1 MEKREILNSES
12 RPRASF
18 GDHQPAAFSRNLF
31 TTLWLGRWIVVL
43 AVALSLAGGIVY
55 FSRQTPIYVGAS
67 RIYVEKTGPRLMSE
81 SQGIMT
87 QSNNYLGTQCELIKS
102 SAILGLVAEM
112 PEVRQ
117 MKTFEGVAD
126 SIGYLKAIVGAAAG
140 AKDDLI
146 TVSCESPYPEEAAQI
161 ANCVVDGYLTYQSR
175 HKRSTAAEV
184 LRILQRE
191 KEKRDGELRE
201 GYKALVAFKRASVPL
216 SYESEK
222 GNIVTQR
229 LVQLSDAL
237 TRAQFEALEA
247 KIALES
253 ADSSAKNPAALA
265 ELLKAQRAQGVIG
278 ELARAG
284 DQLRQELRQAE
295 GQLANLRRRFLDEFE
310 PVRIVR
316 EQIVGLQH
324 KIVEADQQLADSY
337 VAAARQ
343 QWTTLQKKEAELARA
358 FDDQRKA
365 ALELNAAAAEY
376 GRLESEVRRTEKLIE
391 LLDGRIKELNVAED
405 AGAMNT
411 SILEVA
417 RPIFSPIRPDRPK
430 ILFESV
436 LLGLLLGGGLA
447 YVRERQRLRGPEEI
461 GASLG
466 LPVIGVIPHMSG
478 RATPAQRGQRA
489 HLSPMSEA
497 AEAYRSV
504 RTSLYFA
511 PAGNPIK
518 TILVTSPSPGDG
530 KTTAASNLAIAMAQA
545 GRRVLLLDADF
556 RRPMQHRVFA
566 VNGELGLS
574 DIVANVGATNR
585 AIQKTCV
592 SHLDLLSSGVSLPNP
607 SEVLNGRA
615 FADVLS
621 DLAEQYDHVIVD
633 SPPVGPVADARILA
647 ATCDATV
654 LVLRAGRAT
663 VRNASAA
670 RDALASVGGHI
681 FGVLVNDVSRRV
693 SQSGYYTGYGYYRDD
708 DRGENHRGELSER
721 PASVTESAAAS
732 IVLSR
737 QM

>member
-1 MEKREILNSES
+1 MQKPEILNLER
-12 RPRASF
+12 RPRASAGGF
-18 GDHQPAAFSRNLF
+18 EAAGFSRNLL
-31 TTLWLGRWIVVL
+31 TTLWLGRWIVLLV
-43 AVALSLAGGIVY
+43 VALCLAGGIIY
-55 FSRQTPIYVGAS
+55 ISRQTPIYVGAS
-67 RIYVEKTGPRLMSE
+67 RIYVEKTGPRLMNE

-87 QSNNYLGTQCELIKS
+87 QSNNYLGTQCELLKS

-247 KIALES
+247 KISLES
-253 ADSSAKNPAALA
+253 ADASAKNPPALA

-310 PVRIVR
+310 PVRIAR
-316 EQIVGLQH
+316 EQIAGLQR

-337 VAAARQ
+337 VASARQ
-343 QWTTLQKKEAELARA
+343 QWTTLQKKEAELTRA
-358 FDDQRKA
+358 FDEQRKA

-417 RPIFSPIRPDRPK
+417 RPIFAPVRPDRPK

-436 LLGLLLGGGLA
+436 LLGLVLGCGLA
-447 YVRERQRLRGPEEI
+447 YLRERQRLRGPEEI
-461 GASLG
+461 GAWLG

-478 RATPAQRGQRA
+478 RETLAQRGQRA
-489 HLSPMSEA
+489 HLLPMSEA
-497 AEAYRSV
+497 AEAYRTV
-504 RTSLYFA
+504 RTALYFA

-518 TILVTSPSPGDG
+518 TILVTSPGPGDG

-566 VNGELGLS
+566 INGQAGLS
-574 DIVANVGATNR
+574 DLVVNGSAMKD
-585 AIQKTCV
+585 AIRKTCV
-592 SHLDLLSSGVSLPNP
+592 DHLDIISSGTAPPNP
-607 SEVLNGRA
+607 SEVLNSRA
-615 FADVLS
+615 FAQALS
-621 DLAEQYDHVIVD
+621 ELAEKYDHVVID

-647 ATCDATV
+647 ALCDATV

-681 FGVLVNDVSRRV
+681 FGVLVNDVSPRAARA
-693 SQSGYYTGYGYYRDD
+693 GYYAGYGYYRDD
-708 DRGENHRGELSER
+708 DPGEKRRGESSDR
-721 PASVTESAAAS
+721 PVGAAESAAGS